1 MSEIFNFFKQK
12 TAYEMRYSD
21 WSSDLCASDL
31 QIGER
36 GGISSRSREIL
47 LLAGDRVHQERLRRA
62 TATFDDRVL
71 IACERN
77 RRQDR
82 NNCHGDNE
90 LYQRRWEEHTSE
102 LLSLMRTSYVVFCS
116 KKKTNKHTLY
126 KYIHPT
132 QPKNTTYTNTTTMR

>member
-90 LYQRRWEEHTSE
+90 LYQRETLPQFHHDPESICRSEEHTSE
-102 LLSLMRTSYVVFCS
+102 LQSLMRISYAVFCL
-116 KKKTNKHTLY
+116 KQK
-126 KYIHPT
+126 
-132 QPKNTTYTNTTTMR
+132 TNTTNQLI